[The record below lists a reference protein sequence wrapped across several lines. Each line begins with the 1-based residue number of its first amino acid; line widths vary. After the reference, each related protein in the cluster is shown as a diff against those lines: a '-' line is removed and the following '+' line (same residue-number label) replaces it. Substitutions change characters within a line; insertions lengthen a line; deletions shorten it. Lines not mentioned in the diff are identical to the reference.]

1 MTSKNKENKMVFS
14 NASFS
19 IDYFCN
25 KINNVKFGGLDL
37 QPEYQRD
44 FIWGDEYRQTLLYS
58 VIKNYPIGN
67 LTICILNQRN
77 SKGALQEVVDGQQ
90 RLRTIKEFKDN
101 GKNSALKGK
110 IAKMVLDE
118 IKEYF
123 DLANVTDSKLN
134 NLIKLSEKSS
144 NFKITYNDLPVIIQ
158 NNINSFNIAT
168 VQITNA
174 DDEQIREYFRLLQN
188 QERLRAGEI
197 IKSMP
202 STNLEAILNKIHDK
216 NKLLNIIGFADDR
229 AEFDKI
235 FYSILGLFDKKIN
248 FGVTDKQI
256 QEYAYN
262 AETPTTGIDYI
273 EKLIYQLNC
282 IIEQYNDNVKIL
294 INTRKRFLK
303 YFLLLAGFGYVDF
316 KVDTAKK
323 LYNLKH
329 IDDMLSA
336 FFSAK
341 ANIVEENFSDYS
353 NEVIEELRLVAL
365 ISKGAHS
372 FDRVSNRMEI
382 LAYFINNKTN
392 KRPSGITNINL

>member
-1 MTSKNKENKMVFS
+1 MISKNKENKMVFS
-14 NASFS
+14 NASIPVASIKNS
-19 IDYFCN
+19 ID
-25 KINNVKFGGLDL
+25 IVKFGGLDL
-37 QPEYQRD
+37 QPDYQRE
-44 FIWGDEYRQTLLYS
+44 FIWNDEFKQTLMFS
-58 VIKNYPIGN
+58 IIRNYPIGIV
-67 LTICILNQRN
+67 TIRVLDERN
-77 SKGALQEVVDGQQ
+77 KTGAMQEVVDGQQ
-90 RLRTIKEFKDN
+90 RLTTIYNFINDEFPI
-101 GKNSALKGK
+101 KGNHAKK
-110 IAKMVLDE
+110 IV
-118 IKEYF
+118 
-123 DLANVTDSKLN
+123 
-134 NLIKLSEKSS
+134 
-144 NFKITYNDLPVIIQ
+144 NDLKTYFELAGETDDKLLKLINKIDKFDNIRIYYKDLPTIIQ
-158 NNINSFNIAT
+158 QNILSFNIAM

-273 EKLIYQLNC
+273 ERLIYQLNC
-282 IIEQYNDNVKIL
+282 IIEQYNDNEKIL

-303 YFLLLAGFGYVDF
+303 YFLLLAGFGYVNF

-382 LAYFINNKTN
+382 LAYYINNKTN

>member
-14 NASFS
+14 NASIPVASIKNS
-19 IDYFCN
+19 ID
-25 KINNVKFGGLDL
+25 IVKFGGLDL
-37 QPEYQRD
+37 QPDYQRE
-44 FIWGDEYRQTLLYS
+44 FIWNDEFKQTLMFS
-58 VIKNYPIGN
+58 IIRNYPIGIV
-67 LTICILNQRN
+67 TIRVLDERN
-77 SKGALQEVVDGQQ
+77 KTGAMQEVVDGQQ
-90 RLRTIKEFKDN
+90 RLTTIYNFINNEFPIRGNHAK
-101 GKNSALKGK
+101 K
-110 IAKMVLDE
+110 IV
-118 IKEYF
+118 
-123 DLANVTDSKLN
+123 
-134 NLIKLSEKSS
+134 
-144 NFKITYNDLPVIIQ
+144 NDLKTYFELAGETDDKLLKLINKIDKFDNIRIYYKDLPTIIQ
-158 NNINSFNIAT
+158 QNILSFNIAM
-168 VQITNA
+168 VQITNS

-273 EKLIYQLNC
+273 ESLIYQLNS
-282 IIEQYNDNVKIL
+282 IIKQFDDDIKIL

-382 LAYFINNKTN
+382 LAYYINNKTN

>member
-1 MTSKNKENKMVFS
+1 MISKNKENKMIFS
-14 NASFS
+14 NASIPVASIKNS
-19 IDYFCN
+19 ID
-25 KINNVKFGGLDL
+25 IVKFGGLDL
-37 QPEYQRD
+37 QPDYQRE
-44 FIWGDEYRQTLLYS
+44 FIWNDEFKQTLMFS
-58 VIKNYPIGN
+58 IIRNYPIGIV
-67 LTICILNQRN
+67 TIRVLDERN
-77 SKGALQEVVDGQQ
+77 KTGAMQEVVDGQQ
-90 RLRTIKEFKDN
+90 RLTTIYNFIYNEFPIKGNHAKKIVND
-101 GKNSALKGK
+101 LKT
-110 IAKMVLDE
+110 
-118 IKEYF
+118 YF
-123 DLANVTDSKLN
+123 ELAGETDDKLSKLIN
-134 NLIKLSEKSS
+134 
-144 NFKITYNDLPVIIQ
+144 KIDKFDNIRIYYKDLPTIIQ
-158 NNINSFNIAT
+158 QNILSFNIAM
-168 VQITNA
+168 VQITNS

-273 EKLIYQLNC
+273 ERLIYQLNS
-282 IIEQYNDNVKIL
+282 IIKQFDDDIKIL

-316 KVDTAKK
+316 EVDTAKK

-382 LAYFINNKTN
+382 LAYYINNKTN

>member
-14 NASFS
+14 NASIPVTS
-19 IDYFCN
+19 I
-25 KINNVKFGGLDL
+25 INDIDSVKFGKLDL
-37 QPEYQRD
+37 QPDYQRE
-44 FIWGDEYRQTLLYS
+44 FIWSDEFKETLMFS
-58 VIKNYPIGN
+58 VIRNYPIGIV
-67 LTICILNQRN
+67 TIRILSERN
-77 SKGALQEVVDGQQ
+77 KKGAMREVVDGQQ
-90 RLRTIKEFKDN
+90 RLTTIYNFIKNEFPIKGNHAKKIVND
-101 GKNSALKGK
+101 LKT
-110 IAKMVLDE
+110 
-118 IKEYF
+118 YF
-123 DLANVTDSKLN
+123 ELAGETDDKLSKLVHKVDKFEN
-134 NLIKLSEKSS
+134 IRIYYK
-144 NFKITYNDLPVIIQ
+144 DLPEIVQQ
-158 NNINSFNIAT
+158 NILSFNIAMI
-168 VQITNA
+168 QITNS

-262 AETPTTGIDYI
+262 AETPTTGKEYI
-273 EKLIYQLNC
+273 ERLIYQLNS
-282 IIEQYNDNVKIL
+282 IIKQFDDDIKIL

-316 KVDTAKK
+316 KVDTADK

-341 ANIVEENFSDYS
+341 ANIVEDNFSDFS

-382 LAYFINNKTN
+382 LAYYINNKTN

>member
-1 MTSKNKENKMVFS
+1 MSLQKKENKMVFS
-14 NASFS
+14 NASIPVASIINS
-19 IDYFCN
+19 IDT
-25 KINNVKFGGLDL
+25 VKFGGLDL
-37 QPEYQRD
+37 QPDYQRE
-44 FIWGDEYRQTLLYS
+44 FIWSDEFKQTLMFS
-58 VIKNYPIGN
+58 ITRNYPIGII
-67 LTICILNQRN
+67 TIRVLDERN
-77 SKGALQEVVDGQQ
+77 KTGAMQEVVDGQQ
-90 RLRTIKEFKDN
+90 RLTTIYNYIKN
-101 GKNSALKGK
+101 GFPIRGNHAKKIVNDLKTYFELAGET
-110 IAKMVLDE
+110 DE
-118 IKEYF
+118 K
-123 DLANVTDSKLN
+123 LSKLIHKMDKHD
-134 NLIKLSEKSS
+134 NLRI
-144 NFKITYNDLPVIIQ
+144 FYDDLPVIIQ
-158 NNINSFNIAT
+158 KNISSFNIAM
-168 VQITNA
+168 VQITNS

-202 STNLEAILNKIHDK
+202 STNLEAILNRIHDK

-235 FYSILGLFDKKIN
+235 FYSILGLFDRKIN
-248 FGVTDKQI
+248 FGITDKQI

-262 AETPTTGIDYI
+262 AEKPTTGIEYI
-273 EKLIYQLNC
+273 ERLIYQLNS
-282 IIEQYNDNVKIL
+282 IIHQYNDNEKIL

-316 KVDTAKK
+316 KGQTADK

-341 ANIVEENFSDYS
+341 ANIVDEIFIDYS
-353 NEVIEELRLVAL
+353 NEVKEELRLVAL

-382 LAYFINNKTN
+382 LAYYINNETTIKS
-392 KRPSGITNINL
+392 SGVRFENI

>member
-1 MTSKNKENKMVFS
+1 MISKNKENKMVFS
-14 NASFS
+14 NASIPVAS
-19 IDYFCN
+19 ILN
-25 KINNVKFGGLDL
+25 SIKTVKFGGLDL
-37 QPEYQRD
+37 QPEYQRE
-44 FIWGDEYRQTLLYS
+44 FIWSDEFKQTLMFS
-58 VIKNYPIGN
+58 IIRNYPIGIV
-67 LTICILNQRN
+67 TIRVRDERNQA
-77 SKGALQEVVDGQQ
+77 GAMQEVVDGQQ
-90 RLRTIKEFKDN
+90 RLTTIYNFINNEFPIKGNHAKKIVND
-101 GKNSALKGK
+101 LKT
-110 IAKMVLDE
+110 
-118 IKEYF
+118 YF
-123 DLANVTDSKLN
+123 ELAGETDDKLSKL
-134 NLIKLSEKSS
+134 IHKVDKLENIRLYYK
-144 NFKITYNDLPVIIQ
+144 DLPAIVQQ
-158 NNINSFNIAT
+158 NILSFNIAM
-168 VQITNA
+168 VQITNS

-273 EKLIYQLNC
+273 ERLIYQLNC
-282 IIEQYNDNVKIL
+282 IIEQYNDNEKIL

-316 KVDTAKK
+316 TVNTAKK

-382 LAYFINNKTN
+382 LAYYINNKTN

>member
-14 NASFS
+14 NASIPVASIKNS
-19 IDYFCN
+19 ID
-25 KINNVKFGGLDL
+25 IVKFGGLDL
-37 QPEYQRD
+37 QPDYQRE
-44 FIWGDEYRQTLLYS
+44 FIWNDEFKQTLMFS
-58 VIKNYPIGN
+58 IIRNYPIGIV
-67 LTICILNQRN
+67 TIRVLDERN
-77 SKGALQEVVDGQQ
+77 KTGAMQEVVDGQQ
-90 RLRTIKEFKDN
+90 RLTTIYNFINNEFPIRGNHAK
-101 GKNSALKGK
+101 K
-110 IAKMVLDE
+110 IV
-118 IKEYF
+118 
-123 DLANVTDSKLN
+123 
-134 NLIKLSEKSS
+134 
-144 NFKITYNDLPVIIQ
+144 NDLKTYFELAGETDDKLLKLINKIDKFDNIRIYYKDLPTIIQ
-158 NNINSFNIAT
+158 QNILSFNIAM
-168 VQITNA
+168 VQITNS

-273 EKLIYQLNC
+273 ESLIYQLNS
-282 IIEQYNDNVKIL
+282 IIKQFDDDIKIL

-303 YFLLLAGFGYVDF
+303 YFLLLAGFDYVDF

-382 LAYFINNKTN
+382 LAYYINNKTN